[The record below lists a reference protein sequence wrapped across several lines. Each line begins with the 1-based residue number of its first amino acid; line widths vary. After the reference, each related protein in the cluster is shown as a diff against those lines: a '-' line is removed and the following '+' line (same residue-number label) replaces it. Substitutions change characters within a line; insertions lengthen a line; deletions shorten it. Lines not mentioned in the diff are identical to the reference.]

1 MLSEPDLKTW
11 TAGVVDLVVR
21 RSPRLDTTRLI
32 AIDGPAGSGKT
43 SLAGRLSSEL
53 SARGLST
60 AIMHM
65 DDVYEGWTGLDE
77 SLTLRVTDQLLK
89 PLAAGRP
96 ARWQRHDWDAE
107 RFDGWEVLD
116 PPDVLVLEGCGSG
129 AMAYASYTSVLVWVE
144 APAEVRIERGVAR
157 DGEQVLPNWL
167 AWMDVESAHFAANDT
182 KARAEV
188 RLTTG

>member
-1 MLSEPDLKTW
+1 M
-11 TAGVVDLVVR
+11 VDLVVR

-96 ARWQRHDWDAE
+96 ARWQRYDWDAE